1 MIGYNSFMEGKIFD
15 SIIIGSGPAGLTAA
29 IYNARSGLEAI
40 VIAGD
45 IPGGQLT
52 ITTKVDNWPGFPNGI
67 GGLKL
72 MMDIQEQ
79 VKNWGVEIK
88 QGRVEKIEKKNE
100 IFEVFLDSG
109 EILNAKA
116 VIVATGAKTKW
127 LGLDNEKELIG
138 KGVCSCATCDGM
150 FFRDKEVAVVGGGNV
165 ACKDVDFLSKLAKK
179 VYLIHRRNELRAT
192 SVEAKLVMENK
203 AVEKIWDSVVTE
215 IIGKEKLEALRI
227 KNVISGEEKILPV
240 NGLFVAIGREPATGF
255 VKDMVELNE
264 YGYIVVG
271 KDAIY
276 KTMTSMPGIFAAGD
290 CMDDFYRQAIVAAG
304 AGARAGIDVEKWLS
318 NRKK

>member
-1 MIGYNSFMEGKIFD
+1 MIEKIYD

-52 ITTKVDNWPGFPNGI
+52 ITTRVDNWPGYSNGI
-67 GGLKL
+67 GGFKL

-79 VKNWGVEIK
+79 VKKWGVEIK
-88 QGRVEKIEKKNE
+88 QSRVENVKKIGE
-100 IFEVFLDSG
+100 IFEVSLDGG
-109 EILNAKA
+109 EILKAKV

-138 KGVCSCATCDGM
+138 KGICACATCDGM

-165 ACKDVDFLSKLAKK
+165 ACRDVDFLSKLAKK

-192 SVEAKLVMENK
+192 SVEAKLVLENQE
-203 AVEKIWDSVVTE
+203 VEKIWNTVIVE

-227 KNVISGEEKILPV
+227 KNVNSDEEKILPV

-255 VKDMVELNE
+255 VKDMVELTE

-271 KDAIY
+271 KDSAY
-276 KTMTSMPGIFAAGD
+276 RTMTSMPGIFAAGD
-290 CMDDFYRQAIVAAG
+290 CMDEFYRQAIVAAG
-304 AGARAGIDVEKWLS
+304 AGAKAGIDVEKWLS
-318 NRKK
+318 NRK

>member
-1 MIGYNSFMEGKIFD
+1 MEGKIFD

-100 IFEVFLDSG
+100 IFEVSLDGG

-276 KTMTSMPGIFAAGD
+276 KTMTSMP
-290 CMDDFYRQAIVAAG
+290 IVAAG

>member
-1 MIGYNSFMEGKIFD
+1 MIEKIYD

-52 ITTKVDNWPGFPNGI
+52 ITTRVDNWPGYFNGI
-67 GGLKL
+67 GGFKL

-79 VKNWGVEIK
+79 VKKWGVEIK
-88 QGRVEKIEKKNE
+88 QSRVENVKKIGE
-100 IFEVFLDSG
+100 IFEVSLDGG
-109 EILNAKA
+109 EILKAKV

-138 KGVCSCATCDGM
+138 KGICACATCDGM

-165 ACKDVDFLSKLAKK
+165 ACRDVDFLSKLAKK

-192 SVEAKLVMENK
+192 SVEAKLVLENQE
-203 AVEKIWDSVVTE
+203 VEKIWNTVIVE

-227 KNVISGEEKILPV
+227 KNVNSDEEKILPV

-255 VKDMVELNE
+255 VKDMVELTE

-271 KDAIY
+271 KDSAY
-276 KTMTSMPGIFAAGD
+276 RTMTSMPGIFAAGD
-290 CMDDFYRQAIVAAG
+290 CMDEFYRQAIVAAG
-304 AGARAGIDVEKWLS
+304 AGAKAGIDVEKWLS
-318 NRKK
+318 NRK

>member
-1 MIGYNSFMEGKIFD
+1 
-15 SIIIGSGPAGLTAA
+15 
-29 IYNARSGLEAI
+29 
-40 VIAGD
+40 
-45 IPGGQLT
+45 
-52 ITTKVDNWPGFPNGI
+52 
-67 GGLKL
+67 
-72 MMDIQEQ
+72 MDIQEQ

-100 IFEVFLDSG
+100 IFEVSLDGG

>member
-1 MIGYNSFMEGKIFD
+1 M
-15 SIIIGSGPAGLTAA
+15 
-29 IYNARSGLEAI
+29 
-40 VIAGD
+40 
-45 IPGGQLT
+45 
-52 ITTKVDNWPGFPNGI
+52 
-67 GGLKL
+67 
-72 MMDIQEQ
+72 
-79 VKNWGVEIK
+79 
-88 QGRVEKIEKKNE
+88 
-100 IFEVFLDSG
+100 
-109 EILNAKA
+109 
-116 VIVATGAKTKW
+116 
-127 LGLDNEKELIG
+127 
-138 KGVCSCATCDGM
+138 
-150 FFRDKEVAVVGGGNV
+150 
-165 ACKDVDFLSKLAKK
+165 
-179 VYLIHRRNELRAT
+179 
-192 SVEAKLVMENK
+192 
-203 AVEKIWDSVVTE
+203 TE

>member
-100 IFEVFLDSG
+100 LFEVSLDGG

-304 AGARAGIDVEKWLS
+304 AGARAGQVCSIWPVG
-318 NRKK
+318 

>member
-1 MIGYNSFMEGKIFD
+1 MIEKIYD

-52 ITTKVDNWPGFPNGI
+52 ITTRVDNWPGYPNGI
-67 GGLKL
+67 GGFKL

-79 VKNWGVEIK
+79 VKKWGVEIK
-88 QGRVEKIEKKNE
+88 QSRVEKVKKIDE
-100 IFEVFLDSG
+100 IFEVSLDGG
-109 EILNAKA
+109 EILKA
-116 VIVATGAKTKW
+116 RVVIVATGAKTKW

-138 KGVCSCATCDGM
+138 KGICACATCDGM

-165 ACKDVDFLSKLAKK
+165 ACRDVDFLSKLAKK

-192 SVEAKLVMENK
+192 SVEAKLVLENQE
-203 AVEKIWDSVVTE
+203 VEKIWNTVIVE

-227 KNVISGEEKILPV
+227 KNVNSGEEKILPV
-240 NGLFVAIGREPATGF
+240 NGLFVAIGREPATNF
-255 VKDMVELNE
+255 VEEMVELNE

-271 KDAIY
+271 KDSAY
-276 KTMTSMPGIFAAGD
+276 RTMTSMPGIFAAGD
-290 CMDDFYRQAIVAAG
+290 CMDEFYRQAIVAAG
-304 AGARAGIDVEKWLS
+304 AGAKAGIDVEKWLS
-318 NRKK
+318 NRK